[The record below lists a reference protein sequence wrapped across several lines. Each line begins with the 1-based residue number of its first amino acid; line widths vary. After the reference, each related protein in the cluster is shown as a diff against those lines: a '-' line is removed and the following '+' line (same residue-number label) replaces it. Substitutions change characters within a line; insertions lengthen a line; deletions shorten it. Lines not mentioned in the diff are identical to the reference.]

1 MREINTVQ
9 DLMNDE
15 ELSSYVTEDLEDF
28 DNTAVVTYAIW
39 AIGYDV
45 DSCITDTEMYLGEFA
60 DPDLA
65 VEKAKALTLAD
76 IIHLAAE
83 EDDGSEPNEDV
94 AYVTIEVETVVD
106 DEEEGSMNVGTIFK
120 KDIWL
125 YEEPDDEELIHVKD
139 NEYTLDEDG
148 NLIISCD
155 QFNHL
160 NKNDRIKVMY
170 DDEDNT
176 PVLTY
181 TVKSK
186 TTDNKFIC
194 EFEY

>member
-1 MREINTVQ
+1 MKEINTVR

-28 DNTAVVTYAIW
+28 DDTAVVTYAIW
-39 AIGYDV
+39 AIGYDA
-45 DSCITDTEMYLGEFA
+45 DSCITDTEMYLGEFV

-83 EDDGSEPNEDV
+83 ADDSEPNEDV

-139 NEYTLDEDG
+139 NEYVLDEDG

-181 TVKSK
+181 TIKSK

>member
-1 MREINTVQ
+1 MKEINTVR

-28 DNTAVVTYAIW
+28 DDTAVVTYAIW
-39 AIGYDV
+39 AIGYDA
-45 DSCITDTEMYLGEFA
+45 DSCITDTEMYLGEFV

-83 EDDGSEPNEDV
+83 EDDSEPNEDV

-139 NEYTLDEDG
+139 NEYVLDEDG
-148 NLIISCD
+148 NLIISCA

-181 TVKSK
+181 TIKSK

>member
-1 MREINTVQ
+1 MKEINTVR

-28 DNTAVVTYAIW
+28 DDTAVVTYAVW
-39 AIGYDV
+39 AIGYDA
-45 DSCITDTEMYLGEFA
+45 DSCITDTEMYLGEFV
-60 DPDLA
+60 DPDRA

-83 EDDGSEPNEDV
+83 KDDGSEPNEDV

-106 DEEEGSMNVGTIFK
+106 DEEEGSMNVGTIFR

-125 YEEPDDEELIHVKD
+125 YEEPDDEELIHIKD
-139 NEYTLDEDG
+139 NEYVLDEDG

-181 TVKSK
+181 TIKSK

>member
-1 MREINTVQ
+1 MKEINTVQ

-15 ELSSYVTEDLEDF
+15 ELFSYVTEDLEDF
-28 DNTAVVTYAIW
+28 DDTAVVTYAVW
-39 AIGYDV
+39 AIGYDA

-76 IIHLAAE
+76 IIHLASE

-120 KDIWL
+120 KDLWL

-139 NEYTLDEDG
+139 NEYVLDEDG

-186 TTDNKFIC
+186 TTGNKFIC

>member
-1 MREINTVQ
+1 MREINTVH

-28 DNTAVVTYAIW
+28 DDTAVVTYAIW
-39 AIGYDV
+39 AIGYDA

-76 IIHLAAE
+76 IIHLASE

-106 DEEEGSMNVGTIFK
+106 DEEEGSMNVGTIFR

-125 YEEPDDEELIHVKD
+125 YEEPDDEELIHLKD
-139 NEYTLDEDG
+139 NEYVLDEDG

-181 TVKSK
+181 TIKSK
-186 TTDNKFIC
+186 TTGNKFIC

>member
-9 DLMNDE
+9 DLMTDE

-28 DNTAVVTYAIW
+28 DDTAVVTYAVW
-39 AIGYDV
+39 AIGYDA

-76 IIHLAAE
+76 IIHLASE

-120 KDIWL
+120 KDLWL

-139 NEYTLDEDG
+139 NEYVLDEDG

-186 TTDNKFIC
+186 TTGNKFIC

>member
-1 MREINTVQ
+1 MKEINTVR

-28 DNTAVVTYAIW
+28 DDTAVVTYAIW
-39 AIGYDV
+39 AIGYDA
-45 DSCITDTEMYLGEFA
+45 DSCITDTEMYLGEFV

-83 EDDGSEPNEDV
+83 EDDSEPNEDV

-139 NEYTLDEDG
+139 NEYVLDEDG

-181 TVKSK
+181 TIKSK

>member
-1 MREINTVQ
+1 MKEINTVR

-15 ELSSYVTEDLEDF
+15 ELSSYITEDLEDF
-28 DNTAVVTYAIW
+28 NDTAVVTYTIW
-39 AIGYDV
+39 AIGYDA
-45 DSCITDTEMYLGEFA
+45 DSCITGTEMFLGEFA
-60 DPDLA
+60 DPDCA

-76 IIHLAAE
+76 IIHIAAE

-106 DEEEGSMNVGTIFK
+106 DEEEGSMNVGTIYR

-125 YEEPDDEELIHVKD
+125 YDEPDDEEFIHVKD
-139 NEYTLDEDG
+139 NEYELDEEG
-148 NLIISCD
+148 NLIISST

-160 NKNDRIKVMY
+160 NKNDKIKVMY

-176 PVLTY
+176 PILTY

-194 EFEY
+194 EF

>member
-1 MREINTVQ
+1 MKEINTVR

-28 DNTAVVTYAIW
+28 DDTAVVTYAIW
-39 AIGYDV
+39 AIGYDA
-45 DSCITDTEMYLGEFA
+45 DSCITDTEMYLGEFV

-83 EDDGSEPNEDV
+83 DDDSEPNEDV

-139 NEYTLDEDG
+139 NEYVLDEDG

-181 TVKSK
+181 TIKSK

>member
-28 DNTAVVTYAIW
+28 DDTAVVTYAIW
-39 AIGYDV
+39 AIGYDA
-45 DSCITDTEMYLGEFA
+45 DSYITDTEMYLGEFA

-76 IIHLAAE
+76 IINLASE

-125 YEEPDDEELIHVKD
+125 CEEPDDEELIHVKD
-139 NEYTLDEDG
+139 NEYVLDEDG

>member
-1 MREINTVQ
+1 MREINTVR
-9 DLMNDE
+9 DLMNDD

-28 DNTAVVTYAIW
+28 DDTAVVTYAIW
-39 AIGYDV
+39 AIGYDA
-45 DSCITDTEMYLGEFA
+45 DSCITDTEMYLGEFV

-83 EDDGSEPNEDV
+83 EDDSEPNEDV

-139 NEYTLDEDG
+139 NEYVLDEDG

-181 TVKSK
+181 TIKSK

>member
-1 MREINTVQ
+1 MREINTVR

-28 DNTAVVTYAIW
+28 DDTAVVTYAIW
-39 AIGYDV
+39 AIGYDA
-45 DSCITDTEMYLGEFA
+45 DSCITDTEMYLGEFV
-60 DPDLA
+60 DPDRA

-83 EDDGSEPNEDV
+83 EDDGSEPNEDI

-106 DEEEGSMNVGTIFK
+106 DEEEGSMNVGTIFR

-125 YEEPDDEELIHVKD
+125 YEELDDEELIHVKD
-139 NEYTLDEDG
+139 NEYVLDEDG